1 MSQSVIRQ
9 IDQATPVETV
19 ATIDTQLHAMIQQQ
33 DVTKL
38 PRLTVIVSGYKLTF
52 SVKVSERD
60 GRHQYSGGDFNFKPE
75 ELVDLGV
82 CSLLREGDTNSL
94 SVFIIKNYIH
104 SLKPGSWGFVSNDGS
119 VVCDFTGDSTGV
131 LHEVASQRTL
141 SFIRKCDN
149 DESPTQS
156 LRKEVLMTTT
166 SATLTP

>member
-104 SLKPGSWGFVSNDGS
+104 SLKPGS
-119 VVCDFTGDSTGV
+119 DSTGV